1 MEGGEAVTTADQRFS
16 RGIRRELAEE
26 KSETVETAGSWH
38 GTCKGK
44 GNVHGLRAGN
54 APGIERK
61 AGRLPATR

>member
-1 MEGGEAVTTADQRFS
+1 MEGVEAVTTADQRFS

-26 KSETVETAGSWH
+26 KSETVETKGSWH

-44 GNVHGLRAGN
+44 GIPHGLRACN

-61 AGRLPATR
+61 AEQLSATQ